1 MTTANTTPEK
11 AQFDAVSA
19 LALRL
24 LRKVTGLGEHDLRES
39 TTFESI
45 NLESLAITAFVSSL
59 DIHFSGLSKTFIFD
73 CRNILDVT
81 AYLIKQHPED
91 AKKLL
96 VQEQPAPPQHILQS
110 PELQPAPQLTAHQPM
125 PVVGEDTEWPEI
137 TLSGQEEQ
145 DAIAIIGMHGH
156 FPGAETLEEFWDNLY
171 QGRNAVSE
179 IPAERWALD
188 KFFEAGT
195 DSRKTGLSYAKWGGF
210 IHDVDKFDAQFFG
223 ISSREAAQMDPQERI
238 FLECAWH
245 AMENASLF
253 GERAEN
259 LKQGN
264 NYNIGVFVGLTTN
277 TYSLLAADHWRNG
290 GTDVPA
296 AVPWSAANRVSFAL
310 NLCGPSLA
318 VDTACSSSLV
328 ALHLACESIAK
339 GECKA
344 AIAGGVNLYFH
355 PAKYIQLCQ
364 LQMLSPTGRCYTFG
378 KDGDGFVPGEGV
390 GAIVLKRLSA
400 AQADGDRIIGVIRGT
415 SVNHC
420 GRTNGYTVPNAQ
432 SQAQLIKTALDS
444 FGLPPSSINYVEA
457 HGTGTKLGDPI
468 EFTAL
473 TETLDGRTSSIPCG
487 IGSVKSNIGHLESAA
502 GIAGIIKVLLQLK
515 HQCITP
521 SLGSA
526 ELNPALDMVGSRFFV
541 PQTPTAWQPDPQ
553 TGVRRAGVSSFGAGG
568 TNGHAIVE
576 QAPQDHRT
584 FQPNAG
590 MPLAFPVSARS
601 REQLTESLN
610 ELLGFIQSE
619 PFNRQPDA
627 IYSLAYILQC
637 GRKHHP
643 FRFCTTANSR
653 EELVQKLSQYLQHP
667 SAEGANSVFVSHI
680 RPDEESAMQGPVQD
694 TATLARL
701 WSQGVAVIWRD
712 LWPATPAL
720 MEIPNYPFAKE
731 RHWITTGMEKITMPG
746 GAIANETV
754 QADGSHPARQV
765 FSFTGQEYFLHQHRI
780 GGQPIF
786 PAAAYFNYFHD
797 IAKAHGLGGAIEFQN
812 VSWVHPFRPT
822 AGATSTSFACEV
834 ERDATELKLTFS
846 SPDQQTLYCRGRCV
860 PSGPALI
867 VLNTSLQEAQARCVT
882 KVDAQACY
890 PLFDSLDMVYGPA
903 FRCMQTAWVSGD
915 GNEALVEVRRDV
927 SIGAAP
933 NAAVCEPGML
943 DGIFQSSFVFSLIN
957 GTSAQHQFIPY
968 SVKSLRLHQAVP
980 ERVLVHV
987 KKRTRQSEGWN
998 VFDFTVFAPSGERVL
1013 EIDEFSFRTVARVVE
1028 SVAPQADGHDIHLY
1042 QPVWVESALNAGGHA
1057 HELSTTVVFDPTKAL
1072 YQALCLADPQLVPF
1086 LWLVVP
1092 GTQFVIHDN
1101 NVVELNVEDASH
1113 LDLLW
1118 RMFMAK
1124 GNLPEN
1130 MIFNLAPG
1138 SIATTWENDAGLGE
1152 SKQVIE
1158 IMRSACEFV
1167 SSPRFHLQVN
1177 CPSHFGFAIAGFL
1190 RAVNAE
1196 IPTIGATV
1204 VMSSHAAS
1212 DDASIH
1218 SYVQEFLAAAHP
1230 GKVQE
1235 IRWENGKRYM
1245 RRLSPAS
1252 PNSLDAAV
1260 PALATNDV
1268 VVITGGAGAIARSL
1282 AERLADTPGI
1292 RLALMGRTPENPSI
1306 STFLD
1311 QLRSRNIQA
1320 QYWQTDCADKE
1331 KLAETLAGIRNLFG
1345 PVSAVLHCAGT
1356 LKDAFF
1362 LRQEKAD
1369 WDSILKAKVLGA
1381 VWLDTL
1387 TQHDPLKWFVVCSGL
1402 AGVRG
1407 NIGQSTYG
1415 MANAWLNEFAEQRQE
1430 TTHPG
1435 RTIAIA
1441 WSLWDT
1447 DSGMQP
1453 PKSMLERYA
1462 KKGLAPISRQ
1472 EGVEI
1477 FQQILQ
1483 RPSAVIIPVKGV
1495 AEGVA
1500 EFLGAVSSPAPV
1512 EVDAA
1517 VAIEPQEDTLE
1528 STIIAYL
1535 AEHLSR
1541 VTSTPVAKIDPD
1553 VSLEAFGLDSILVME
1568 LNDVLEKSFP
1578 QMSKTVLF
1586 EARNLRLLAKL
1597 LIAEYHADA
1606 LKVAQASAT
1615 YNKPATPPAAV
1626 AVAAAETGVSVL
1638 ATPLKEVSA
1647 ESGKRSKGD
1656 NIAIVGIAGR
1666 YPGAS
1671 NLHELWEH
1679 LSAGH
1684 DLVSEIP
1691 GRWTMQDT
1699 DLKAKS
1705 VYAKW
1710 GGFVE
1715 DFDRFDPLF
1724 FGISPRDAERMD
1736 PQERLFLQTAWHTL
1750 EDAGYTPES
1759 LAGGRGDASLRR
1771 RVGVIVGVM
1780 YGEYQLYSADEQAS
1794 DVITNSSYAS
1804 IANRV
1809 SYCMDFDGPSFA
1821 IDSMC
1826 SSSLTSIS
1834 LACDQ
1839 LRAGR
1844 CDAVI
1849 AGGVNLSIHPHK
1861 YRMLCELNFAST
1873 DGRCRSFGDGGDGYV
1888 PGEGVGAVLLKRLE
1902 DAEKDGDH
1910 IYAVIQGSDIGHG
1923 AKTSGYTV
1931 PNADAQADVIH
1942 RAFERS
1948 GIAPSRLAYLE
1959 AHGTGTS
1966 LGDPI
1971 EIRGVTKAL
1980 APYFAKNQQCPVGS
1994 IKSNIGHL
2002 ESAAGIA
2009 ALSKVVLQLQHEKL
2023 VPSIHSGTLN
2033 KNIDFSKTP
2042 FFVQRELADWKR
2054 HAHSPLVAAVSSFG
2068 AGGANAHIVLE
2079 EYHSTEYS
2087 SVVGDVREVFV
2098 FSARSYPQLNKMV
2111 RNFLAYLDREM
2122 VLSNEGVSHHVT
2134 RNKFTISDV
2143 AATLAEGR
2151 RHLRV
2156 RLAVTAKNFSQLHNT
2171 LNRYITLCGS
2181 DDPQLKQAALESQEI
2196 FYGDIEAQNAAD
2208 VARAALPHS
2217 VIASAQAWVQ
2227 GGSQARP
2234 HAAGKWRKVPLPG
2247 YEFMRNRYWF
2257 GEQPEEVKPATD
2269 AIKVLPEAVPK
2280 TDVLTP
2286 KAILDLVAQ
2295 GEMAM
2300 EEARSYLLA
2309 MSQAGQ
2315 VASRKEHI

>member
-1 MTTANTTPEK
+1 MTTANIPPEK
-11 AQFDAVSA
+11 VQFDAVSA

-59 DIHFSGLSKTFIFD
+59 ELHFSGLSKTFIFD

-81 AYLIKQHPED
+81 AYLIRQHPDD

-96 VQEQPAPPQHILQS
+96 GHEPPAIQPAPVQQTAQIALPQ
-110 PELQPAPQLTAHQPM
+110 PTPGA
-125 PVVGEDTEWPEI
+125 VEDAEWPEI
-137 TLSGQEEQ
+137 ALSGHEEK

-156 FPGAETLEEFWDNLY
+156 FPGAETLEEFWNNLY
-171 QGRNAVSE
+171 QGKNAVSE
-179 IPAERWALD
+179 IPSDRWTLD
-188 KFFEAGT
+188 KFFEEGT
-195 DSRKTGLSYAKWGGF
+195 DSRRTGLSYAKWGGF

-245 AMENASLF
+245 AMENAALF

-277 TYSLLAADHWRNG
+277 TYSLLASDHWRNG

-526 ELNPALDMVGSRFFV
+526 ELNPALDMAGSRFFV
-541 PQTPTAWQPDPQ
+541 PQTPMAWQPDPV
-553 TGVRRAGVSSFGAGG
+553 TGVRRAGISSFGAGG

-576 QAPQDHRT
+576 QAPQYHRT

-590 MPLAFPVSARS
+590 MSLVFPVSARS
-601 REQLTESLN
+601 REQLAVSLTELQ
-610 ELLGFIQSE
+610 GFIQSDQ
-619 PFNRQPDA
+619 FNRQSDA
-627 IYSLAYILQC
+627 LYSLAYILQC

-643 FRFCTTANSR
+643 FRFCTVANSR
-653 EELVQKLSQYLQHP
+653 EELLQNLGHYLQHAAADATKP
-667 SAEGANSVFVSHI
+667 VFVSHI
-680 RPDEESAMQGPVQD
+680 RPDEETAMQGPSQD
-694 TATLARL
+694 AATLAKL
-701 WSQGVAVIWRD
+701 WSQGVSVIWHD
-712 LWPATPAL
+712 LWSATPAL
-720 MEIPNYPFAKE
+720 MEIPQYPFAKD
-731 RHWITTGMEKITMPG
+731 RHWISTGMEKMTMPG
-746 GAIANETV
+746 GAA
-754 QADGSHPARQV
+754 QAEDSRPARQV
-765 FSFTGQEYFLHQHRI
+765 FSFSGQEYFLRQHSI

-797 IAKAHGLGGAIEFQN
+797 VAKAHGLGGAIEFQN

-822 AGATSTSFACEV
+822 SEPASASFVCDV
-834 ERDATELKLTFS
+834 EHSSTELKLTFT
-846 SPDQQTLYCRGRCV
+846 SPDQQTIYCRGRCV
-860 PSGPALI
+860 QSGPALI
-867 VLNTSLQEAQARCVT
+867 VLNTSLQEIQSRCVT

-903 FRCMQTAWVSGD
+903 FRCMQAAWVSGD
-915 GNEALVEVRRDV
+915 SNEALVEVCRDASV
-927 SIGAAP
+927 GEAN
-933 NAAVCEPGML
+933 NAVVCEPGML

-987 KKRTRQSEGWN
+987 KKRDRQSEGWN
-998 VFDFTVFAPSGERVL
+998 VFDFTVFAPTGERIL
-1013 EIDEFSFRTVARVVE
+1013 EIEEFSFRKVARTTE
-1028 SVAPQADGHDIHLY
+1028 NTLSQADGHDIHLY
-1042 QPVWVESALNAGGHA
+1042 QPLWVESALNAGGHVHDHA
-1057 HELSTTVVFDPTKAL
+1057 ATVVFDPTKAL

-1092 GTQFVIHDN
+1092 GTQFVIRDN
-1101 NVVELNVEDASH
+1101 NVVELNLDDASH

-1124 GNLPEN
+1124 GSLPEN
-1130 MIFNLAPG
+1130 MIFNLASPVG
-1138 SIATTWENDAGLGE
+1138 SDPVNPAWEGAAGLGE
-1152 SKQVIE
+1152 SKQIIE

-1167 SSPRFHLQVN
+1167 SSPRFHVQVN
-1177 CPSHFGFAIAGFL
+1177 CPTHFGFAIAGFL

-1212 DDASIH
+1212 KDAATDCL
-1218 SYVQEFLAAAHP
+1218 VQEFLGAAHP
-1230 GKVQE
+1230 IRVQE
-1235 IRWENGKRYM
+1235 VRWENGKRYM

-1252 PNSLDAAV
+1252 PYSQDSAV
-1260 PALATNDV
+1260 PALAANDV

-1282 AERLADTPGI
+1282 AERLAGTPGI
-1292 RLALMGRTPENPSI
+1292 RLALMGRTPENAAI
-1306 STFLD
+1306 SAFLET
-1311 QLRSRNIQA
+1311 LRSRNVLV
-1320 QYWQTDCADKE
+1320 QYWQTDCADRE
-1331 KLAETLAGIRNLFG
+1331 RLAETLVDIRKQFG

-1362 LRQEKAD
+1362 LRQDKAD
-1369 WDSILKAKVLGA
+1369 WDGILKAKVLGA
-1381 VWLDTL
+1381 IWLDAL

-1435 RTIAIA
+1435 RTIAVA

-1483 RPSAVIIPVKGV
+1483 RPSPVVIPVKGV

-1500 EFLGAVSSPAPV
+1500 EFLGAVASQTPV
-1512 EVDAA
+1512 DVDTA
-1517 VAIEPQEDTLE
+1517 VAPTLQEDTLE
-1528 STIIAYL
+1528 STIIDYL
-1535 AEHLSR
+1535 AGHLSR
-1541 VTSTPVAKIDPD
+1541 VTSTPVSKIDPD

-1568 LNDVLEKSFP
+1568 LNDALEKSFP

-1597 LIAEYHADA
+1597 LIAEYQADA
-1606 LKVAQASAT
+1606 LKVAQSSAG
-1615 YNKPATPPAAV
+1615 YNKPAAPPKEAMAIALDVAEPAA
-1626 AVAAAETGVSVL
+1626 VL
-1638 ATPLKEVSA
+1638 ATPLHNDGYSPN
-1647 ESGKRSKGD
+1647 SKRSKGD

-1691 GRWTMQDT
+1691 GRWTMQD
-1699 DLKAKS
+1699 DELKTKS

-1780 YGEYQLYSADEQAS
+1780 YGEYQLYSADEHAS

-1980 APYFAKNQQCPVGS
+1980 APYFAANQQCPVGS

-2009 ALSKVVLQLQHEKL
+2009 ALSKVVLQFQHEKL

-2087 SVVGDVREVFV
+2087 SVVGDVREMFV

-2111 RNFLAYLDREM
+2111 RNFIAYLDREM
-2122 VLSNEGVSHHVT
+2122 LLSNEGVSHHVT

-2171 LNRYITLCGS
+2171 LNRYITLCGN
-2181 DDPQLKQAALESQEI
+2181 DDPQLKQSALESQEI
-2196 FYGDIEAQNAAD
+2196 FYGDTEAQSTVQAS
-2208 VARAALPHS
+2208 RSALPNS
-2217 VIASAQAWVQ
+2217 IIASAQAWVQ
-2227 GGSQARP
+2227 GGPQARGNIV
-2234 HAAGKWRKVPLPG
+2234 ARWRKVPLPG
-2247 YEFMRNRYWF
+2247 YEFLRNRYWF
-2257 GEQPEEVKPATD
+2257 GEQQEEAKPVTD
-2269 AIKVLPEAVPK
+2269 AIKVLPETVPK
-2280 TDVLTP
+2280 TDLMTP
-2286 KAILDLVAQ
+2286 KAILDLVSR
-2295 GEMAM
+2295 GEMARD
-2300 EEARSYLLA
+2300 EARNYLLA

-2315 VASRKEHI
+2315 AVS